1 MYGADNAMVCLR
13 IWYVGSTFFKIF
25 VVFVH
30 GYTAND
36 TNYAVK
42 RCICIPNKVNG
53 KLLAIGPKEEPKYW
67 HSMQD
72 WLLLLTCLRRM
83 LVTKLSLLSEKAV
96 FVFDIGFLIP

>member
-13 IWYVGSTFFKIF
+13 ICYVGSTFFKIF

-30 GYTAND
+30 GLNPND
-36 TNYAVK
+36 TNSSVK
-42 RCICIPNKVNG
+42 SFICIPNRING

-72 WLLLLTCLRRM
+72 WLLRRM
-83 LVTKLSLLSEKAV
+83 LVTKLSFLSEMAV
-96 FVFDIGFLIP
+96 FVFDMGS